1 MSLTLSLAILPSQPC
16 GLTRSSNS
24 YSTTFSGLVPNSGQR
39 GIKQNCPP
47 NASALHL
54 HRFRAG
60 GSLPPD
66 RIFCDACQKPVWPSP
81 WFSCM
86 TCKPLDSF
94 DLCVSCALQIQC
106 DNCLQPMTAQYYHC
120 PRCNDGNLDVCQS
133 CAETGVTCYQI
144 MSKAQS
150 TSSSPMPDLSGLS
163 LGTPPTLYSS
173 FSSPTGRTPSP
184 LWGMGNGGTE
194 NSQPNKGEEKDK
206 DMAMLQGRLSSTI
219 MTEKP
224 NVKWDDVAGL
234 DGAKEELQESIIL
247 PMRFPELFTGKR
259 KARRGIL
266 LYGPPGT
273 GKSYLAKAVATEVDC
288 TLFSI
293 SSSDIFSK
301 WMGESEK

>member
-1 MSLTLSLAILPSQPC
+1 MA
-16 GLTRSSNS
+16 
-24 YSTTFSGLVPNSGQR
+24 
-39 GIKQNCPP
+39 
-47 NASALHL
+47 
-54 HRFRAG
+54 
-60 GSLPPD
+60 
-66 RIFCDACQKPVWPSP
+66 
-81 WFSCM
+81 
-86 TCKPLDSF
+86 
-94 DLCVSCALQIQC
+94 
-106 DNCLQPMTAQYYHC
+106 
-120 PRCNDGNLDVCQS
+120 
-133 CAETGVTCYQI
+133 GVTCHQI

-150 TSSSPMPDLSGLS
+150 SSSTPVPDLSGLS
-163 LGTPPTLYSS
+163 LG
-173 FSSPTGRTPSP
+173 GA
-184 LWGMGNGGTE
+184 G
-194 NSQPNKGEEKDK
+194 NSQPSQNEEKDK

-224 NVKWDDVAGL
+224 NVKWEDVAGL

-247 PMRFPELFTGKR
+247 PMKFPELFTGKR